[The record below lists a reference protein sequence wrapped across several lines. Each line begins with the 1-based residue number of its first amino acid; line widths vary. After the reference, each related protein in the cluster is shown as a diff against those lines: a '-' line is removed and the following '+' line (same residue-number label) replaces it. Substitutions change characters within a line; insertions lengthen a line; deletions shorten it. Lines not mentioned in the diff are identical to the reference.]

1 MRCVKLWPGFVK
13 NRYVFRVSRNLETR
27 NEYGGTKTGLKLDIP
42 LPRITA
48 AALAKLKEETFNPDP
63 DTFIFGYPEVTAFG
77 ETWWRKRFLKAMK
90 KAGINV
96 KTQHLKPQSFRHT
109 LNTILRERI
118 KDPALVRA
126 YLGWTNERTQD
137 GYTHF
142 QIEHLR
148 KEAETVDG
156 LFG

>member
-1 MRCVKLWPGFVK
+1 VIHIHEARKGGK
-13 NRYVFRVSRNLETR
+13 
-27 NEYGGTKTGLKLDIP
+27 EYGGTKTGLKLDIP
-42 LPRITA
+42 LPRITE
-48 AALAKLKEETFNPDP
+48 AALAKLKEETINNNPES
-63 DTFIFGYPEVTAFG
+63 FLFGYPEGKASG
-77 ETWWRKRFLKAMK
+77 ETWWRKRFLKTMK
-90 KAGINV
+90 KAGIDV
-96 KTQHLKPQSFRHT
+96 KTRHLKPHSFRHT

-118 KDPALVRA
+118 KDPVLLRA

-148 KEAETVDG
+148 EEAETVDG